1 MLFCRPR
8 ILMLLACVVA
18 GIAFPIH
25 ARESGANPE
34 INRAY
39 QNPNIKDWVQRFETE
54 GRDIY
59 DKRQEIVEAA
69 GIKPGMTVADVGA
82 GTGLF
87 TRLFSTKVG
96 SSGKVIAV
104 DISKPFIDNILRTS
118 KSQGLNNVT
127 GIVNTQND
135 TKLNPNSVDVV
146 FISDTYHHFENPT
159 PIMQSIHRALRAD
172 GALVVIDFKRVEGK
186 SSAWVMEHVRS
197 GKEETIKE
205 IETMG
210 FKLVEDKDF
219 LRDNYFLKFR
229 KINAQ
234 QTLN

>member
-1 MLFCRPR
+1 MLFYRPQF
-8 ILMLLACVVA
+8 LLLLACVA
-18 GIAFPIH
+18 WAIAFPIH

-39 QNPNIKDWVQRFETE
+39 QNPNIKEWVQRFETE

-59 DKRQEIVEAA
+59 DKRQEIVDAA

-87 TRLFSTKVG
+87 TRLFSPKVG

-127 GIVNTQND
+127 GVVNTQND
-135 TKLNPNSVDVV
+135 TKLNPNSVDLV

-186 SSAWVMEHVRS
+186 SSAWVFEHVRG

-219 LRDNYFLKFR
+219 LSDNYFLKFR
-229 KINAQ
+229 KINSQ

>member
-8 ILMLLACVVA
+8 FLLLLSFVA
-18 GIAFPIH
+18 AGMAFPIH
-25 ARESGANPE
+25 ARDNGANPE
-34 INRAY
+34 INRPY
-39 QNPNIKDWVQRFETE
+39 LNPNIKEWVKRFETE

-104 DISKPFIDNILRTS
+104 DISKPFVDDILRTS
-118 KSQGLNNVT
+118 KLQGLNNVT
-127 GIVNTQND
+127 GVVNTQND
-135 TKLNPNSVDVV
+135 TKLNPNSVDLA

-159 PIMQSIHRALRAD
+159 PIMHSIHRALRAD

-186 SSAWVMEHVRS
+186 SSVWVMEHVRG

-205 IETMG
+205 IEAMG

-219 LRDNYFLKFR
+219 LSDNYFLKFR

-234 QTLN
+234 QMLN

>member
-1 MLFCRPR
+1 MLFPR
-8 ILMLLACVVA
+8 LFLISLTCAVA
-18 GIAFPIH
+18 MAFPVH
-25 ARESGANPE
+25 AKESGANPE

-54 GRDIY
+54 GRDIF

-96 SSGKVIAV
+96 PTGKVIAV
-104 DISKPFIDNILRTS
+104 DISKPFIDNILRAS

-127 GIVNTQND
+127 GIVNNQND
-135 TKLNPNSVDVV
+135 TKLGPNSVDLV

-159 PIMQSIHRALRAD
+159 PIMHSIHRALRAN
-172 GALVVIDFKRVEGK
+172 GVLVVIDFKRVAGK
-186 SSAWVMEHVRS
+186 SSAWIMEHVR
-197 GKEETIKE
+197 GDKEETIKE
-205 IETMG
+205 IEAIG
-210 FKLVEDKDF
+210 FKLLEDKDF
-219 LRDNYFLKFR
+219 LSENYFLKFR
-229 KINAQ
+229 KIDAPQ
-234 QTLN
+234 MLN